1 MNADEFGC
9 SGAAEMSVFHGLFD
23 GNTEQPPIVGPPPP
37 GGTVVVVVVVLLVVV
52 LLVVVVELVVVVVRG
67 GFLALVVLAPAVVQL
82 TARSETKPTT
92 RSLRTRGVSALRP
105 KKFSVRS

>member
-1 MNADEFGC
+1 MGGRFGSVLEDAKCVAGWMKPRCIAPTVMYGMPYAPPPPKSAWRKPPLPLARMFEMNADEFGC

-52 LLVVVVELVVVVVRG
+52 L
-67 GFLALVVLAPAVVQL
+67 
-82 TARSETKPTT
+82 
-92 RSLRTRGVSALRP
+92 
-105 KKFSVRS
+105 